1 MAIAGRVAIVPKD
14 VYDASL
20 PYKRLDAVMHNNTL
34 YIAKKNVPAG
44 KTPGAD
50 TKDYWMSGPSAGAS
64 APATT
69 TSNGLMSA
77 TDKKAIEVLK
87 KPLATCATGRAAAA
101 KVATLANF
109 VLQVGTSIAVK
120 FTDTAGTANPT
131 TGNLTLNVNG
141 TGAKTIGYFRNGH
154 KAAISYASGNFFYNN
169 ATHIFTYDGTFWL
182 CMDWNADRN
191 TTYSNFVKSGAGAKA
206 GLVPAPSTTA
216 GTSKYLREDG
226 TWQTPPDTKT
236 SVVNNQTT
244 TVAGYALD
252 ARQANPNVKG
262 SLGAQIKAINDMLN
276 TKKIPSF
283 AIENIFTGNPFCV
296 VSGTADLASFSGTKW
311 EPDNGGYHV
320 EDIKYP
326 AGGQVNVTVNF
337 TLTAHSIVIIDV
349 NTLNS
354 EKIEV
359 QGSCISYNFTDSPEN
374 DNISI
379 RFAGRNEN
387 TTTST
392 IRYMPLVIH
401 LA

>member
-1 MAIAGRVAIVPKD
+1 MVIAGRVAIVPKD
-14 VYDASL
+14 DYDASL
-20 PYKRLDAVMHNNTL
+20 IYKRLDAVMHNNTL

-44 KTPGAD
+44 KVPGAD

-64 APATT
+64 KPATT

-87 KPLATCATGRAAAA
+87 KPLATCATGRATAA

-120 FTDTAGTANPT
+120 FTDTVGKANPT

-141 TGAKTIGYFRNGH
+141 TGAKTIGYVRNGN

-182 CMDWNADRN
+182 CMDWNADNN

-252 ARQANPNVKG
+252 ARQANPNIDGTLAKQLSDLNG
-262 SLGAQIKAINDMLN
+262 SLNS
-276 TKKIPSF
+276 KKIPSF
-283 AIENIFTGNPFCV
+283 GIENIFTGNPLCIV
-296 VSGTADLASFSGTKW
+296 NNGSDVISVQTDW
-311 EPDNGGYHV
+311 DIDNGGYRV
-320 EDIKYP
+320 KNIKYP
-326 AGGQVNVTVNF
+326 AGTATNLTVSLSLPAN
-337 TLTAHSIVIIDV
+337 SIVIVDV
-349 NTLNS
+349 NTLN
-354 EKIEV
+354 EENIDI
-359 QGSCISYNFTDSPEN
+359 QGSLIRCNLSNSASVWN
-374 DNISI
+374 LSI
-379 RFAGRNEN
+379 RFTGR
-387 TTTST
+387 TSQILSD

-401 LA
+401 LG

>member
-1 MAIAGRVAIVPKD
+1 MAIAGRVAIVPKND
-14 VYDASL
+14 YDASL
-20 PYKRLDAVMHNNTL
+20 TYKRLDAVMHNNTL
-34 YIAKKNVPAG
+34 YIAKKDVPAG
-44 KTPGAD
+44 KVPGAD
-50 TKDYWMSGPSAGAS
+50 TKGYWMSGPSAGAS

-141 TGAKTIGYFRNGH
+141 TGAKTIGYVRNGN

-182 CMDWNADRN
+182 CMDWNADNN

-252 ARQANPNVKG
+252 ARQANPNIDGTLAKQLSDLNG
-262 SLGAQIKAINDMLN
+262 SLNANMLDISYIPRTFRLFNDVPL
-276 TKKIPSF
+276 TIG
-283 AIENIFTGNPFCV
+283 IHVYCV
-296 VSGTADLASFSGTKW
+296 
-311 EPDNGGYHV
+311 
-320 EDIKYP
+320 
-326 AGGQVNVTVNF
+326 AGGG
-337 TLTAHSIVIIDV
+337 DP
-349 NTLNS
+349 
-354 EKIEV
+354 
-359 QGSCISYNFTDSPEN
+359 ISDSPYPDADGWWNVIQFGYGSGSAPRLTQIASQAYQAEYGFKGK
-374 DNISI
+374 DELWI
-379 RFAGRNEN
+379 RSLHDVTWSEWVK
-387 TTTST
+387 
-392 IRYMPLVIH
+392 L
-401 LA
+401 

>member
-50 TKDYWMSGPSAGAS
+50 TKDYWMSGPSVGAS

-141 TGAKTIGYFRNGH
+141 TGAKTIGYFRNGN

-182 CMDWNADRN
+182 CMDWNADSD

-226 TWQTPPDTKT
+226 TWQTLPDTKT
-236 SVVNNQTT
+236 SVVDNQTT

-296 VSGTADLASFSGTKW
+296 VSGIAGLASFSGTKW

-320 EDIKYP
+320 EGIKYP
-326 AGGQVNVTVNF
+326 AGGKVIVTVSF

-349 NTLNS
+349 NTLNG

-379 RFAGRNEN
+379 QFAGRNEN

>member
-14 VYDASL
+14 DYDASL
-20 PYKRLDAVMHNNTL
+20 IYKRLDAVMHNNTL

-44 KTPGAD
+44 KVPGAD
-50 TKDYWMSGPSAGAS
+50 TKDYWMSGPSAGSS

-87 KPLATCATGRAAAA
+87 KPLATCATGRATAA

-120 FTDTAGTANPT
+120 FTDTVGKANPT

-141 TGAKTIGYFRNGH
+141 TGAKTIGYVRNGN

-182 CMDWNADRN
+182 CMDWNADNN

-252 ARQANPNVKG
+252 ARQANPNIDGTLAKQLSDLNG
-262 SLGAQIKAINDMLN
+262 SLKIEGNPNVTIVNGAGEVLN
-276 TKKIPSF
+276 YKCGNLSMISIEITPSKITHGLILATGIYTPVRSFYLSFITIDGHAVPLVLNSNGELSIYYPNQTVESPKRIDGSF
-283 AIENIFTGNPFCV
+283 AYIC
-296 VSGTADLASFSGTKW
+296 A
-311 EPDNGGYHV
+311 
-320 EDIKYP
+320 
-326 AGGQVNVTVNF
+326 
-337 TLTAHSIVIIDV
+337 
-349 NTLNS
+349 
-354 EKIEV
+354 
-359 QGSCISYNFTDSPEN
+359 
-374 DNISI
+374 
-379 RFAGRNEN
+379 
-387 TTTST
+387 
-392 IRYMPLVIH
+392 
-401 LA
+401 

>member
-14 VYDASL
+14 DYDASL
-20 PYKRLDAVMHNNTL
+20 IYKRLDAVMHNNTL
-34 YIAKKNVPAG
+34 YIAKKDVPAG
-44 KTPGAD
+44 KVPGAD
-50 TKDYWMSGPSAGAS
+50 TKDYWMSGPSAGTS
-64 APATT
+64 KPATT

-87 KPLATCATGRAAAA
+87 KPLATCATGRATAA

-120 FTDTAGTANPT
+120 FTDTVGTANPT

-141 TGAKTIGYFRNGH
+141 TGAKTIGYVRNGN
-154 KAAISYASGNFFYNN
+154 KVAISYVSGNFFYNN

-182 CMDWNADRN
+182 CMDWNADNN

-252 ARQANPNVKG
+252 ARQANPNIDGTLAKQVADLNG
-262 SLGAQIKAINDMLN
+262 SLNNRLAVPGLVTTDTTTLSDIKNYINANMNTGLSYMQIFDAKCKFFNTSGNWLIMAFAQDR
-276 TKKIPSF
+276 
-283 AIENIFTGNPFCV
+283 
-296 VSGTADLASFSGTKW
+296 VSGCLLAVNHWSGEVKIISAYADPSGNKKLK
-311 EPDNGGYHV
+311 
-320 EDIKYP
+320 IS
-326 AGGQVNVTVNF
+326 NVTI
-337 TLTAHSIVIIDV
+337 TDTKDV
-349 NTLNS
+349 
-354 EKIEV
+354 
-359 QGSCISYNFTDSPEN
+359 
-374 DNISI
+374 
-379 RFAGRNEN
+379 
-387 TTTST
+387 
-392 IRYMPLVIH
+392 
-401 LA
+401 

>member
-14 VYDASL
+14 DYDASL
-20 PYKRLDAVMHNNTL
+20 IYKRLDAVMHNNTL

-44 KTPGAD
+44 KVPGAD

-64 APATT
+64 KPATT

-87 KPLATCATGRAAAA
+87 KPLATCATGRATAA

-120 FTDTAGTANPT
+120 FTDTVGKANPT

-141 TGAKTIGYFRNGH
+141 TGAKTIGYVRNGN

-182 CMDWNADRN
+182 CMDWNADNN

-252 ARQANPNVKG
+252 ARQANPNIDGTLAKQLSDLNG
-262 SLGAQIKAINDMLN
+262 SLNS
-276 TKKIPSF
+276 KKIPSF
-283 AIENIFTGNPFCV
+283 GIENIFTGNPFCIV
-296 VSGTADLASFSGTKW
+296 NNGSDVISVQTDW
-311 EPDNGGYHV
+311 DIDNGGYGV
-320 EDIKYP
+320 KNIKYP
-326 AGGQVNVTVNF
+326 AGTATNLTVSLSLPAN
-337 TLTAHSIVIIDV
+337 SIVIVDV
-349 NTLNS
+349 NTLNG
-354 EKIEV
+354 ENIDI
-359 QGSCISYNFTDSPEN
+359 QGSLIRCNLSNSASVWN
-374 DNISI
+374 LSI
-379 RFAGRNEN
+379 RFTGR
-387 TTTST
+387 TSQILSD

-401 LA
+401 LG

>member
-14 VYDASL
+14 DYDASL
-20 PYKRLDAVMHNNTL
+20 IYKRLDAVMHNNTL

-44 KTPGAD
+44 KVPGAD

-64 APATT
+64 KPATT

-87 KPLATCATGRAAAA
+87 KPLATCATGRATAA

-120 FTDTAGTANPT
+120 FTDTVGTANPT

-141 TGAKTIGYFRNGH
+141 TGAKTIGYVRNGN

-182 CMDWNADRN
+182 CMDWNADNN

-252 ARQANPNVKG
+252 ARQANPNIDGTLAKQISDLNG
-262 SLGAQIKAINDMLN
+262 SLNNVFYAVKETKDANDADFGITHMPPN
-276 TKKIPSF
+276 SNYDTS
-283 AIENIFTGNPFCV
+283 THNPFPNFHTILLTIPFV
-296 VSGTADLASFSGTKW
+296 EA
-311 EPDNGGYHV
+311 NGGYAV
-320 EDIKYP
+320 QIGVSISGQYNGKLAVRTKD
-326 AGGQVNVTVNF
+326 AGTWGNWN
-337 TLTAHSIVIIDV
+337 II
-349 NTLNS
+349 S
-354 EKIEV
+354 
-359 QGSCISYNFTDSPEN
+359 
-374 DNISI
+374 
-379 RFAGRNEN
+379 
-387 TTTST
+387 
-392 IRYMPLVIH
+392 
-401 LA
+401 

>member
-141 TGAKTIGYFRNGH
+141 TGAKTIGYFRNGN
-154 KAAISYASGNFFYNN
+154 KAAFSYASGNFFYNN

-374 DNISI
+374 DSISI

>member
-141 TGAKTIGYFRNGH
+141 TGAKTIGYFRNGN

-182 CMDWNADRN
+182 CMDWNADSN

>member
-141 TGAKTIGYFRNGH
+141 TGAKTIGYVRNGN

-182 CMDWNADRN
+182 CMDWNADNN

-252 ARQANPNVKG
+252 ARQANPNIDGTLAKQLSDLNG
-262 SLGAQIKAINDMLN
+262 SLNKADENTLSNWMVGYSVPGAGFVVPIPSINN
-276 TKKIPSF
+276 YNFSSKKIK
-283 AIENIFTGNPFCV
+283 IFTTSGWQDCTSQPEF
-296 VSGTADLASFSGTKW
+296 VSKFGSG
-311 EPDNGGYHV
+311 Y
-320 EDIKYP
+320 
-326 AGGQVNVTVNF
+326 NVF
-337 TLTAHSIVIIDV
+337 
-349 NTLNS
+349 
-354 EKIEV
+354 
-359 QGSCISYNFTDSPEN
+359 YNRGLPEN
-374 DNISI
+374 LEHGKAFLCQFI
-379 RFAGRNEN
+379 
-387 TTTST
+387 
-392 IRYMPLVIH
+392 
-401 LA
+401 

>member
-141 TGAKTIGYFRNGH
+141 TGAKTIGYVRNGN

-182 CMDWNADRN
+182 CMDWNADNN

-252 ARQANPNVKG
+252 ARQANPNIDGTLAKKVSDLNG
-262 SLGAQIKAINDMLN
+262 SLNNRLAVPQLFTTDATTLSDIKNYIHANLRRGLSYMQIYDGTGKFFNTGGNWFLVAFAQDQ
-276 TKKIPSF
+276 
-283 AIENIFTGNPFCV
+283 
-296 VSGTADLASFSGTKW
+296 
-311 EPDNGGYHV
+311 DNG
-320 EDIKYP
+320 
-326 AGGQVNVTVNF
+326 ALLAVNHWSDEVK
-337 TLTAHSIVIIDV
+337 VIR
-349 NTLNS
+349 T
-354 EKIEV
+354 
-359 QGSCISYNFTDSPEN
+359 FTDSSGN
-374 DNISI
+374 RRLRIS
-379 RFAGRNEN
+379 NV
-387 TTTST
+387 TTTDSKE
-392 IRYMPLVIH
+392 V
-401 LA
+401 

>member
-14 VYDASL
+14 DYDASL

-44 KTPGAD
+44 KAPGAD

-77 TDKKAIEVLK
+77 TDKKAIEILK
-87 KPLATCATGRAAAA
+87 KPVAICATSRATAA

-120 FTDTAGTANPT
+120 FTDTVGTANPT

-141 TGAKTIGYFRNGH
+141 TGAKTIAYFRNGG
-154 KAAISYASGNFFYNN
+154 KAALTYASGNFFYNN

-182 CMDWNADRN
+182 CMDWNADNN
-191 TTYSNFVKSGAGAKA
+191 TTYSNFVKSGTGAKA

-244 TVAGYALD
+244 TVAGFALD
-252 ARQANPNVKG
+252 ARQANPNIDGTLAKKLSDLSG
-262 SLGAQIKAINDMLN
+262 SLGTSDFIPDGSNLN
-276 TKKIPSF
+276 YYTSGVYMIGNTSEL
-283 AIENIFTGNPFCV
+283 ENAPDASWGILIAFGKNSLYCVQLYFCV
-296 VSGTADLASFSGTKW
+296 LDTQNNIYVRTRRETGEWSSW
-311 EPDNGGYHV
+311 
-320 EDIKYP
+320 
-326 AGGQVNVTVNF
+326 
-337 TLTAHSIVIIDV
+337 
-349 NTLNS
+349 
-354 EKIEV
+354 
-359 QGSCISYNFTDSPEN
+359 YN
-374 DNISI
+374 I
-379 RFAGRNEN
+379 A
-387 TTTST
+387 
-392 IRYMPLVIH
+392 V
-401 LA
+401 

>member
-141 TGAKTIGYFRNGH
+141 TGAKTIGYVRNGN

-182 CMDWNADRN
+182 CMDWNADNN

-252 ARQANPNVKG
+252 ARQANPNIDGTLAKQVADLNG
-262 SLGAQIKAINDMLN
+262 SLKVQN
-276 TKKIPSF
+276 
-283 AIENIFTGNPFCV
+283 
-296 VSGTADLASFSGTKW
+296 
-311 EPDNGGYHV
+311 
-320 EDIKYP
+320 
-326 AGGQVNVTVNF
+326 
-337 TLTAHSIVIIDV
+337 
-349 NTLNS
+349 
-354 EKIEV
+354 EV
-359 QGSCISYNFTDSPEN
+359 QCTLVNATGYAVYICNGFMVQVIMEITPTKLTHGTILLRGLPSNRNFYMTLPVQN
-374 DNISI
+374 GCNISCLLSPGGNLSI
-379 RFAGRNEN
+379 YFPNGNEQIGRIDNSFVYIMN
-387 TTTST
+387 D
-392 IRYMPLVIH
+392 
-401 LA
+401 

>member
-141 TGAKTIGYFRNGH
+141 TGAKTIGYVRNGN
-154 KAAISYASGNFFYNN
+154 KAAISYARGNFFYNN

-182 CMDWNADRN
+182 CMDWNADNN

-252 ARQANPNVKG
+252 ARQANPNIDGTLAKQLSDLNG
-262 SLGAQIKAINDMLN
+262 SLML
-276 TKKIPSF
+276 
-283 AIENIFTGNPFCV
+283 
-296 VSGTADLASFSGTKW
+296 GTASISWKSGIWTSGSEKI
-311 EPDNGGYHV
+311 NKIYNFIFINLGL
-320 EDIKYP
+320 
-326 AGGQVNVTVNF
+326 VNVTIGKDEALINLPEGYSPSVWTNIYARVEQSGS
-337 TLTAHSIVIIDV
+337 TIDV
-349 NTLNS
+349 PFSVYDNAIKPNIALSNAYVLFNS
-354 EKIEV
+354 CWRV
-359 QGSCISYNFTDSPEN
+359 
-374 DNISI
+374 
-379 RFAGRNEN
+379 
-387 TTTST
+387 
-392 IRYMPLVIH
+392 
-401 LA
+401 

>member
-14 VYDASL
+14 DYDASL
-20 PYKRLDAVMHNNTL
+20 IYKRLDAVMHNNTL

-44 KTPGAD
+44 KVPGAD

-64 APATT
+64 KPATT

-87 KPLATCATGRAAAA
+87 KPLATCATGRATAA

-120 FTDTAGTANPT
+120 FTDTVGTANPT

-141 TGAKTIGYFRNGH
+141 TGAKTIGYFRNGN

-182 CMDWNADRN
+182 CMDWNADNN
-191 TTYSNFVKSGAGAKA
+191 TTYSNFVKSGTGAKA

-226 TWQTPPDTKT
+226 TWQTPPATKT

-252 ARQANPNVKG
+252 ARQANPNIDGTLAKQISDLNGYLERQEGKSCVLVNATGIASYIRNGFMAQVIMEITPTKLENGVILLKG
-262 SLGAQIKAINDMLN
+262 LPRTAQTLYLSLPAINGNNIPCVLN
-276 TKKIPSF
+276 YNGELIVYFRDETNSSISR
-283 AIENIFTGNPFCV
+283 IDHNFC
-296 VSGTADLASFSGTKW
+296 
-311 EPDNGGYHV
+311 
-320 EDIKYP
+320 
-326 AGGQVNVTVNF
+326 
-337 TLTAHSIVIIDV
+337 
-349 NTLNS
+349 
-354 EKIEV
+354 
-359 QGSCISYNFTDSPEN
+359 
-374 DNISI
+374 
-379 RFAGRNEN
+379 
-387 TTTST
+387 
-392 IRYMPLVIH
+392 YMYDQWN
-401 LA
+401 